1 MAPGTDRRSGRD
13 TEFTEYYAA
22 RGTAMRATA
31 YLMCGDWHLPDD
43 PCASECTLGT
53 EPRAGV
59 YLPVSTLRAG
69 LYGRNSKDL
78 DKSIDD
84 QLVEG
89 RQAADDHGWPIVAE
103 YSDGVSASRFG
114 HRVRKDWQRLL
125 DDLDEGLL
133 DLIITWEPSRADRDL
148 ETWVGFVAKCRAKG
162 VLIHI
167 TGEDDTLDARNP
179 SHWRRLIEGGLDA
192 AMESEKISKRVR
204 RGVAAAAVAG
214 GFHGD
219 CPFGYERVIVGERQ
233 TRHGPKP
240 IKVQRPHPEHA
251 PIVREI
257 FERIGLNDPIT
268 TIVADL
274 TERKIPAPAGAA
286 WHRNTIRKIVFNV
299 AYLGQRSHNGEVHDG
314 TWPELV
320 TPKVFHAAGKVLGDR
335 RRKTSQPGVLKHLL
349 SYVATTPCGSV
360 VHFMGESRGRHA
372 RYHCVADGCTA
383 IGVAE
388 AEEYVSRLV
397 VKRCCEPDV
406 RELFTDDDEAA
417 QRAQDEAAAL
427 RTKLDEATASF
438 LKPKDGISAERLAAI
453 ERELAPR
460 IRNAELRSVSR
471 KAPMALLALLDAAPF
486 GAAKV
491 RPEWDGFPVAA
502 RREILRLLFAD
513 IRVGKPARTLTR
525 WSSDADRLA
534 AATARMQ
541 VTWRTPD
548 TPLTETH
555 EPGAQP
561 GAQSG
566 AKAGAKAGGARA
578 QRRRQTSIELAS
590 G

>member
-1 MAPGTDRRSGRD
+1 MTNAPK
-13 TEFTEYYAA
+13 
-22 RGTAMRATA
+22 
-31 YLMCGDWHLPDD
+31 
-43 PCASECTLGT
+43 
-53 EPRAGV
+53 PRIGIA
-59 YLPVSTLRAG
+59 LPVSSLRAG

-114 HRVRKDWQRLL
+114 HRVREDWQRLL
-125 DDLDEGLL
+125 TDLDEGEL
-133 DLIITWEPSRADRDL
+133 DVIITWEPSRADRDL
-148 ETWVGFVAKCRAKG
+148 ETWVGFVAKCRTKG

-167 TGEDDTLDARNP
+167 TGENDTLDPRNP

-251 PIVREI
+251 SVVREI
-257 FERIGLNDPIT
+257 FTRIGLDDPIS

-274 TERKIPAPAGAA
+274 TERGVPAPAGGT

-299 AYLGQRSHNGEVHDG
+299 AYLGQRSHQGEVHDG

-320 TPKVFHAAGKVLGDR
+320 SAKVFHAAGKVLSDR
-335 RRKTSQPGVLKHLL
+335 RRKTSQPGGLKHLL

-360 VHFMGESRGRHA
+360 VHYMGASRGRHA

-388 AEEYVSRLV
+388 AEEYVTRLV
-397 VKRCCEPDV
+397 VKRCCRPDV
-406 RELFTDDDEAA
+406 RELFTDNDEAA

-427 RTKLDEATASF
+427 REKLDEATADF
-438 LKPKDGISAERLAAI
+438 LKPKGGISAERLAQI
-453 ERELAPR
+453 EQILMPK
-460 IRNAELRSVSR
+460 IKDAERRSVST
-471 KAPMALLALLDAAPF
+471 KAPMAMLALLDAATF

-491 RPEWDGFPVAA
+491 RPEWEGLSVAA
-502 RREILRLLFAD
+502 QREVLRLLFDD
-513 IRVGKPARTLTR
+513 IQVGKPVLTLTR
-525 WSSDADRLA
+525 WSTDEDRLA
-534 AATARMQ
+534 AATQRIH
-541 VTWRTPD
+541 VTWRRPD
-548 TPLTETH
+548 TPA
-555 EPGAQP
+555 AQP
-561 GAQSG
+561 RDADAATGSTG
-566 AKAGAKAGGARA
+566 RGGARA
-578 QRRRQTSIELAS
+578 QRRRELSIELN
-590 G
+590 GGTTGGR

>member
-1 MAPGTDRRSGRD
+1 MTNAPK
-13 TEFTEYYAA
+13 
-22 RGTAMRATA
+22 
-31 YLMCGDWHLPDD
+31 
-43 PCASECTLGT
+43 
-53 EPRAGV
+53 PRPGV
-59 YLPVSTLRAG
+59 VLPVSSLRAG
-69 LYGRNSKDL
+69 LYGRNSKGL
-78 DKSIDD
+78 DKSIDE
-84 QLVEG
+84 QIVEG
-89 RQAADDHGWPIVAE
+89 RQAAEDNGWPIVAE

-114 HRVRKDWQRLL
+114 HRVRKDWRRLL
-125 DDLDEGLL
+125 DDLDEGELEV
-133 DLIITWEPSRADRDL
+133 IITWEPSRADRDL
-148 ETWVGFVAKCRAKG
+148 ETWVGFVAKCRTKG

-240 IKVQRPHPEHA
+240 IKEQRPHPEHA
-251 PIVREI
+251 PVVTEI

-274 TERKIPAPAGAA
+274 TERGVPAPAGGT

-320 TPKVFHAAGKVLGDR
+320 TAQVFHAAGKVLRDPE
-335 RRKTSQPGVLKHLL
+335 RKTTQPGGLKHLL

-360 VHFMGESRGRHA
+360 VHYMGARKGRHA

-383 IGVAE
+383 IGVTE
-388 AEEYVSRLV
+388 VEEFVARLV
-397 VKRCCEPDV
+397 VKRCCRPDV
-406 RELFTDDDEAA
+406 RDLFPDNDEAA
-417 QRAQDEAAAL
+417 QRAKDEAAAWQK
-427 RTKLDEATASF
+427 RLDDATADYAKLEGGMSAAR
-438 LKPKDGISAERLAAI
+438 LAEIERLLAPKIADAER
-453 ERELAPR
+453 
-460 IRNAELRSVSR
+460 RSVST
-471 KAPMALLALLDAAPF
+471 KAPPAMLALLSAAQF

-491 RPEWDGFPVAA
+491 RPVWDGLPVAGQ
-502 RREILRLLFAD
+502 REVLGLLFAD
-513 IRVGKPARTLTR
+513 IRVGKPVLTLTR
-525 WSSDADRLA
+525 WSSDTDRLA
-534 AATARMQ
+534 AATERMDI
-541 VTWRTPD
+541 TWRRRETPTWAAHAPD
-548 TPLTETH
+548 
-555 EPGAQP
+555 
-561 GAQSG
+561 
-566 AKAGAKAGGARA
+566 AKADAKAGGARA

-590 G
+590 GQRPAERDA